1 VSEHRAA
8 DVPVSTDVPAAWAA
22 DLDGFARYLS
32 AERDYSEH
40 TLRAY
45 LGDVRSLVAF
55 AAGRGLTS
63 PDDVDLPALRGWL
76 GSLAAAGQAR
86 STLARR
92 GASVRAFTAWRHR
105 TGRASGDVGA
115 RLQTPRRGRPLPAVL
130 RADQARELLAAASAA
145 LDEAASGRA
154 GRDIADAPTDVREKR
169 GRAATGRG
177 AEQTAQGDGVGDRP
191 MNPRPSDIDAVGDS
205 RRSAGDRDGD
215 RSGGAVDPGV
225 ARRRFRDVVRADE
238 PASGGQFSG
247 ADRSSRLADP
257 PEMAAQLGEAE
268 RVGETAGGAPGSGDH
283 RPPVA
288 ADPAETAM
296 RLRDVAMLEV
306 LYATGIR
313 VAELCGLDVDD
324 VDAERRLLRVTGKGR
339 KERMVPFGLPARRA
353 MDAWLRGGRP
363 VLASSG
369 SGPAS
374 FLGRRGGRVG
384 QRQVRQV
391 VYDLIAGIES
401 APHIGP
407 HGLRHSAAT
416 HLLDG
421 GADLRSVQEL
431 LGHATLSTTQIYT
444 HVSVDRLRDGYRQA
458 HPRA

>member
-1 VSEHRAA
+1 M
-8 DVPVSTDVPAAWAA
+8 PAAWAT
-22 DLDGFARYLS
+22 DLDGFARYLR

-45 LGDVRSLVAF
+45 LGDVRSLMAF
-55 AAGRGLTS
+55 AVGRGPTS
-63 PDDVDLPALRGWL
+63 PDDVDLAVLRGWL

-92 GASVRAFTAWRHR
+92 GASVRAFTAWRQR
-105 TGRASGDVGA
+105 TGRASRDVGA

-130 RADQARELLAAASAA
+130 RADQAQDLMSAASAA
-145 LDEAASGRA
+145 LDETASGRS
-154 GRDIADAPTDVREKR
+154 GREAVGASTDAR
-169 GRAATGRG
+169 GKGQPRTGLG
-177 AEQTAQGDGVGDRP
+177 AERMAAGNDTDGR
-191 MNPRPSDIDAVGDS
+191 STS
-205 RRSAGDRDGD
+205 RRPGAAGADSWHGPGRSDGD
-215 RSGGAVDPGV
+215 DSGRAVDP
-225 ARRRFRDVVRADE
+225 
-238 PASGGQFSG
+238 
-247 ADRSSRLADP
+247 
-257 PEMAAQLGEAE
+257 
-268 RVGETAGGAPGSGDH
+268 
-283 RPPVA
+283 
-288 ADPAETAM
+288 DPADTAA
-296 RLRDVAMLEV
+296 RLRDVAMVEV

-313 VAELCGLDVDD
+313 VGELCGLDVDD

-339 KERMVPFGLPARRA
+339 KERVVPFGLPARHA
-353 MDAWLRGGRP
+353 IDAWLSGGRP
-363 VLASSG
+363 VLARSG
-369 SGPAS
+369 SGPAL

-391 VYDLIAGIES
+391 VYDLIAGIEG
-401 APHIGP
+401 APRIGP

>member
-1 VSEHRAA
+1 VSERPAA
-8 DVPVSTDVPAAWAA
+8 DVPVSADVPAGWAT
-22 DLDGFARYLS
+22 DLDGFARYLR

-45 LGDVRSLVAF
+45 LGDVRSLMSF
-55 AAGRGLTS
+55 AVGRGLTS
-63 PDDVDLPALRGWL
+63 PDDVDLAVLRGWL

-92 GASVRAFTAWRHR
+92 GASVRAFTAWRQR

-115 RLQTPRRGRPLPAVL
+115 RLQTPRRGRPLPVVL
-130 RADQARELLAAASAA
+130 RADQAQELMSAASAA
-145 LDEAASGRA
+145 LDETASGRA
-154 GRDIADAPTDVREKR
+154 GRAAADTSTGARETRHRPTTRH
-169 GRAATGRG
+169 G
-177 AEQTAQGDGVGDRP
+177 ADQTAAGNGTGGRSMKQ
-191 MNPRPSDIDAVGDS
+191 RPSDANADS
-205 RRSAGDRDGD
+205 PRGAGRSDGD
-215 RSGGAVDPGV
+215 GSERAV
-225 ARRRFRDVVRADE
+225 E
-238 PASGGQFSG
+238 P
-247 ADRSSRLADP
+247 
-257 PEMAAQLGEAE
+257 
-268 RVGETAGGAPGSGDH
+268 
-283 RPPVA
+283 
-288 ADPAETAM
+288 DPADTAV
-296 RLRDVAMLEV
+296 RLRDVAMVEV

-313 VAELCGLDVDD
+313 VGELCGLDVDD

-339 KERMVPFGLPARRA
+339 KERVVPFGLPARHA
-353 MDAWLRGGRP
+353 IDAWLNGGRP
-363 VLASSG
+363 VLANSG
-369 SGPAS
+369 SGPAL

-391 VYDLIAGIES
+391 VYDLIADIEG
-401 APHIGP
+401 APRIGP